1 MNRSTWFRWMF
12 VAALAIAVAH
22 TAGCTG
28 GGTAGP
34 GGENENGG
42 ANVNVNDNA
51 DGPESPVDD
60 SDDDRDSDGWTDE
73 RDNCPDTA
81 SPDQTDTDGDGLGDV
96 CDNCPNMADPDQTD
110 TDGDE
115 VGDVCDN
122 CPDDSNPDQS
132 DRDGNGIGDACD
144 PSRWFDMQGDHL
156 IGGSCQDTDDDN
168 LASLVV
174 VDDTIVLRGLEGND
188 DIPLTLDGRIATAG
202 DVVAFGTGGYDLTM
216 ALEVGFISFTLVH
229 PETGDSCDGALK
241 FAR

>member
-22 TAGCTG
+22 TAGCAG
-28 GGTAGP
+28 GGTVGP

-42 ANVNVNDNA
+42 ANVNDNT

-60 SDDDRDSDGWTDE
+60 SDDDRDGDGWTDE

-81 SPDQTDTDGDGLGDV
+81 DT
-96 CDNCPNMADPDQTD
+96 DQTD

-132 DRDGNGIGDACD
+132 DRSSSSIQYGSGAC
-144 PSRWFDMQGDHL
+144 
-156 IGGSCQDTDDDN
+156 GSTCR
-168 LASLVV
+168 A
-174 VDDTIVLRGLEGND
+174 I
-188 DIPLTLDGRIATAG
+188 
-202 DVVAFGTGGYDLTM
+202 
-216 ALEVGFISFTLVH
+216 IS
-229 PETGDSCDGALK
+229 SGALVGILMTTIWRHWWWWTTRSCS
-241 FAR
+241 AGWRATMTSR

>member
-22 TAGCTG
+22 TAGCAG
-28 GGTAGP
+28 GGTVGP

-42 ANVNVNDNA
+42 ANVNDNT

-60 SDDDRDSDGWTDE
+60 SDDDRDGDGWTDE

-81 SPDQTDTDGDGLGDV
+81 DT
-96 CDNCPNMADPDQTD
+96 DQTD

-144 PSRWFDMQGDHL
+144 PSLWFDMQGDHL
-156 IGGSCQDTDDDN
+156 IGGTCRDTDDDN

-188 DIPLTLDGRIATAG
+188 DIPLTLGGRIATAG

-216 ALEVGFISFTLVH
+216 ALEVGFITFNLIH
-229 PETGDSCDGALK
+229 PDEAGPPCDGALK
-241 FAR
+241 EARTEEPEDPDTETRDERGSLTS